1 MKAYVVSC
9 AAILSCLVTSAYAR
23 SVVGMAE
30 MKGSPTRFYTE
41 TLPSKT
47 SVVWVK
53 DSEPGNFM
61 PSVANGYIGTVIY
74 SDSIHVSGV
83 FSGKSNP
90 KTTQIYPVYL
100 YEHAHRARLPST
112 CALEF
117 EVPGISGKNS
127 YALDVKEGVFYHWFK
142 ASKLSVEQRIYAH
155 RSRMHILVVEIS
167 VQNNMGTPVTLEINN
182 RRGNDSR
189 DIEFTEVDVEVGLKA
204 ALGKVK
210 HLNVTTE

>member
-23 SVVGMAE
+23 SVVGMDE
-30 MKGSPTRFYTE
+30 MKGTPTRFYTE

-142 ASKLSVEQRIYAH
+142 ASELSVEQRIYAH

-210 HLNVTTE
+210 HLDVTTE